1 MIRIVIA
8 DDHPIVR
15 GGLTQL
21 MASTS
26 DMQVVGYASNRY
38 DVLLQCQEAAVDV
51 LVLDLSMPGVQGLS
65 LLQEVMAL
73 PRKPPV
79 VVLSMHNE
87 GQIVQRAMK
96 MGASA
101 YVTKD
106 SDPLNLL
113 TAIRKVVAG
122 SKYIDPALL
131 ESVASSFAGRQAEL
145 HDALSQRE
153 WQVLHLIMSGRPISD
168 IAAQLHLSP
177 KTISTHKMR
186 IMQKLDVSS
195 TTDLVRYA
203 LQHGL
208 N

>member
-38 DVLLQCQEAAVDV
+38 DVLLQCQESAVDV